1 MDCLCKRISFVPLSN
16 EYAIHKLKQEG
27 YEEGMYLLR
36 WSTHDFDHVLLTV
49 ICNEV
54 LALLLYMLLLE
65 RDHSKSS
72 VCEANAE

>member
-1 MDCLCKRISFVPLSN
+1 MFLDSWCNDISFVPLSN

-54 LALLLYMLLLE
+54 IASL
-65 RDHSKSS
+65 S
-72 VCEANAE
+72 VCQANAE